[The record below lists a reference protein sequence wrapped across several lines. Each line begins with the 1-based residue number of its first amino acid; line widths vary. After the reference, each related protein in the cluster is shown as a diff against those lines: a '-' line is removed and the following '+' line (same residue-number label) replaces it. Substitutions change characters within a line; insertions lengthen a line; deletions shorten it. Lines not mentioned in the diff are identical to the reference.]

1 MRNGGIQI
9 RVSDMLFI
17 LQKRWKT
24 IAGLTLLGLV
34 FGFVL
39 SGMTYVQT
47 SFQTYEISGSYAVT
61 TQNGQGRYINGATAA
76 NNNDFHLAEDMVDA
90 VRYIILSDQVMNR
103 VVNDQE
109 LLGVTTGQIRSNL
122 TVEQYKDTQILE
134 MALTWRTPAEGL
146 EIWNAVISAANQEL
160 PRVLQLGRLVMINE
174 AQAQLVGVGGASSLQ
189 LWALLAVLGFAAGIG
204 LALMELLT
212 HPTINNVRDVEGV
225 LGLETIGV
233 IPHDSRFFQKHGSLL
248 STEDAKASRVI
259 QNYSAAAYILR
270 NRMGTKDEHHCFYVT
285 SAAAREG
292 KTSVAANLA
301 VQLSDMEHRTLLIDF
316 NTRNPGLGALFLSEV
331 DYAHS
336 LNALYRGEATMDE
349 AVTTLTGY
357 LDLLPTVL
365 EHTPIPMDSTVE
377 DLIHQLKERYEYVI
391 IDAPPVGQ
399 VSDALSL
406 NRVASAVLFV
416 IGYDNAT
423 VPEIQSSLEKLDKSG
438 IRVIG
443 CVVNGVQRGKSA
455 AKQASQRSGRKAAKP
470 VRPLKPTRDLTTLS
484 SIDEVGMTPA
494 GRDEA
499 PARPT
504 VIPSPATAR
513 PRDVMADL
521 MAQTEH
527 SAVHSDSDVM
537 SALLQMGV
545 AGDWVDEAP
554 VQPLTEEAPAFDEAP
569 AEEATAEESDP
580 T

>member
-1 MRNGGIQI
+1 MKNGGIQI

-34 FGFVL
+34 FGCVL

-47 SFQTYEISGSYAVT
+47 SFQTYEVTGSFAIT
-61 TQNGQGRYINGATAA
+61 TQNGQGKYINGSTAA

-90 VRYIILSDQVMNR
+90 VRYIILSDQVLNR
-103 VVNDQE
+103 VINDQE
-109 LLGVTTGQIRSNL
+109 LLGVTIGQIRSNL

-134 MALTWRTPAEGL
+134 MTLTWRTPAEGL
-146 EIWNAVISAANQEL
+146 EIWNALVGAVNQEL
-160 PRVLQLGRLVMINE
+160 PRVLQLGSLVMINQAE
-174 AQAQLVGVGGASSLQ
+174 AQLVGVGGASSLQ
-189 LWALLAVLGFAAGIG
+189 LWALLAMLGFAAGVGI
-204 LALMELLT
+204 ALLELLT
-212 HPTINNVRDVEGV
+212 HPTINNVRDVEGM

-233 IPHDSRFFQKHGSLL
+233 IPHDGRFFQKHGSLL
-248 STEDAKASRVI
+248 SIEDTKTSKI
-259 QNYSAAAYILR
+259 YQNYNAAAYILR
-270 NRMGTKDEHHCFYVT
+270 NRMGTKEKHHCFYVT

-301 VQLSDMEHRTLLIDF
+301 MQLSDMEHRTLLIDF

-336 LNALYRGEATMDE
+336 LNALYRGDATVDE

-377 DLIHQLKERYEYVI
+377 ELIHQLKERYEYVI
-391 IDAPPVGQ
+391 IDAAPVGQ
-399 VSDALSL
+399 VSDTLSL
-406 NRVASAVLFV
+406 NRVANAVLFV
-416 IGYDNAT
+416 VGYDSAT
-423 VPEIQSSLEKLDKSG
+423 VPEIQNSLERLDKSG

-443 CVVNGVQRGKSA
+443 CVVNGVSRGAKNSPRGSSAPQRRKPSPSA
-455 AKQASQRSGRKAAKP
+455 EPFQ
-470 VRPLKPTRDLTTLS
+470 
-484 SIDEVGMTPA
+484 
-494 GRDEA
+494 A
-499 PARPT
+499 PAEPEMISEMLHSSADASASRP
-504 VIPSPATAR
+504 VSDVRTAR
-513 PRDVMADL
+513 PRNVMADL
-521 MAQTEH
+521 LAQSEEPDE
-527 SAVHSDSDVM
+527 HSDSDVM

-545 AGDWVDEAP
+545 KGE
-554 VQPLTEEAPAFDEAP
+554 FDQNDSEDK
-569 AEEATAEESDP
+569 TLS